1 MAGRAD
7 RRAPWRPAASRTLSN
22 AMPAYARLADFRA
35 LVTEAHPGFRLAA
48 SSLRPLFET
57 LNDVNGQAAQVV
69 SAINAIPYAKRTRY
83 RQALY
88 FLAAT
93 YPALNRHLL
102 FWPAPGRA
110 NAALYVRKA
119 MPVPASQELRDYRPI
134 VPDSA
139 LLGKSVEAYLLNTE
153 RVGVIVVHMEGVQP
167 GFDTQVEGTSVISHI
182 TSVLR
187 VAREMGHPICALT
200 QRNLPLV
207 APLDGVVNGYL
218 GYQAINVP
226 DGHMGSSAAAYRA
239 FAAACDCVVVCGFDA
254 DVCVMANIF
263 GAPEREA
270 SLRPGEPG
278 AYLRPLVSICDVVT
292 ARSIVVTGNPVIYPV
307 SHRGEYGPLFNF

>member
-1 MAGRAD
+1 
-7 RRAPWRPAASRTLSN
+7 
-22 AMPAYARLADFRA
+22 MPVYARLADFRA
-35 LVTEAHPGFRLAA
+35 LVTTAHPGFRLAA
-48 SSLRPLFET
+48 SSLRPLFDI
-57 LNDVNGQAAQVV
+57 LGDANGQAAQVV
-69 SAINAIPYAKRTRY
+69 AAINAIPYAKRTRY
-83 RQALY
+83 RQPLY

-139 LLGKSVEAYLLNTE
+139 LMGRSVEAYLLNTD
-153 RVGVIVVHMEGVQP
+153 RVGVIIVHMEGVQP
-167 GFDTQVEGTSVISHI
+167 GFDIQIEGASVISHI
-182 TSVLR
+182 ASMLR
-187 VAREMGHPICALT
+187 VAREMGHPIRALT

-207 APLDGVVNGYL
+207 GPLDDVVNGYV
-218 GYQAINVP
+218 GYQAINVA
-226 DGHMGSSAAAYRA
+226 DGHMGSSSAAYRN
-239 FAAACDCVVVCGFDA
+239 FASGCDSVVVCGFDA

-263 GAPEREA
+263 GAPERDA
-270 SLRPGEPG
+270 APLAGGVGP
-278 AYLRPLVSICDVVT
+278 YLKPLVSLCDVVT
-292 ARSIVVTGNPVIYPV
+292 ARSIVVTTNPVIYPV